1 MGTVNNVTNYYD
13 SDAWSNVCEDCC
25 GYEFYALCRG
35 GMFACKFP
43 AVNNKEVWGESNDKN
58 LRWD

>member
-43 AVNNKEVWGESNDKN
+43 AVNNKEV
-58 LRWD
+58 